1 MTLHDIHAAQRR
13 AGWGAVIGG
22 LLWLVKGS
30 AILLTGVQPPYLF
43 EAAPFFLGIGLWGLY
58 FQMDRSERG
67 RLARAGAILAL
78 AAAVSALVQFWA
90 ELFAPE
96 LVPQEDTVTLV
107 TPFVALAGLGVLG
120 SAAFLGIA
128 VWRTTALPRPWLPL
142 AIPVAFLALMILF
155 IFLEGVSGETAAGD
169 RLLEVPVVLLGVAWM
184 WLGALVLRIR
194 TQ

>member
-1 MTLHDIHAAQRR
+1 MTLHYIHAVQRR

-30 AILLTGVQPPYLF
+30 AILLAGIQPPYLF

-67 RLARAGAILAL
+67 RLAGAGAILAL
-78 AAAVSALVQFWA
+78 AAAVSALVQLWA
-90 ELFAPE
+90 ELFAPQ

-107 TPFVALAGLGVLG
+107 TPFVAHH
-120 SAAFLGIA
+120 
-128 VWRTTALPRPWLPL
+128 RPPTALVT
-142 AIPVAFLALMILF
+142 PVH
-155 IFLEGVSGETAAGD
+155 SGGLSGSDDLVHLLGRRERETAAGD

-194 TQ
+194 SQ